1 MPPPTTT
8 QKSTASR
15 GDYEIDTRWTS
26 IDAYTMS
33 HLHPATRPNHAALAR
48 TRHRC
53 DEESLPDIACPPPH
67 GKFFALQCRMLN
79 VTHALEVGTLG
90 GYAAIWLATE
100 NPTLRVTT
108 VEANPQHAAVARAN
122 VRAAGVADRVDV
134 LLGAGLDVL
143 PRLLDEIRAGER
155 ERFGFTF
162 IDADKLNNYNYFDLA
177 VRMSGPRACICVDNI
192 VSKGKLAMEE
202 EAAGNEMVRGA
213 RDCVERV
220 GRDERV
226 EGTVLQTV
234 GEKDY
239 DGFLMAVVK

>member
-1 MPPPTTT
+1 
-8 QKSTASR
+8 
-15 GDYEIDTRWTS
+15 
-26 IDAYTMS
+26 
-33 HLHPATRPNHAALAR
+33 
-48 TRHRC
+48 
-53 DEESLPDIACPPPH
+53 
-67 GKFFALQCRMLN
+67 MLG

-108 VEANPQHAAVARAN
+108 VEANPQHAAVARDN
-122 VRAAGVADRVDV
+122 IRAAGVADRVDV
-134 LLGAGLDVL
+134 VLGAGLDVL
-143 PRLLDEIRAGER
+143 PKLLDEIRAGAR

-177 VRMSGPRACICVDNI
+177 VQMSSGPRACICVDNI
-192 VSKGKLAMEE
+192 ISKGRLAMEG

-213 RDCVERV
+213 RECVERV

-239 DGFLMAVVK
+239 DGFVSFSLSSSLLSSLVRFFVAIWRGLGIFLLLTV